1 MIKNQKLHLKFL
13 NIMLIYLKSILRR
26 YFQFNYKF
34 LDGCLVIYITHEFM
48 NLIIFLAKSMNM
60 INLIV
65 FIYS

>member
-1 MIKNQKLHLKFL
+1 
-13 NIMLIYLKSILRR
+13 MLIYLKSILRR
-26 YFQFNYKF
+26 YFQFNYKS